1 MISSSWKRNITF
13 FITGQMI
20 SFVGSLL
27 VQFAIF
33 WYINLETQSG
43 LILSISIVASFLPL
57 LIFSPF
63 AGVWADRLNRKFLI
77 ITADLSIA
85 LVTFFVAILFTLGEV
100 EIWMLIVVTFIRGI
114 GQAIHG
120 PAISASIPL
129 MIPQEH
135 LMRIR
140 GIQSGIESAF
150 NVLAPVL
157 AAILIATFDIGSLFY
172 IDFLTAIL
180 GVGTLLIFVKI
191 PKHGREEHVRIKGE
205 GLRDFKEGLGYIKT
219 HSFLIPFFIYLFFV
233 LFLVS
238 PVAFLS
244 PLHVVRDFQGIET
257 EYIRLTVVEVAFS
270 SGMVIGSG
278 LVAWWGGFKNRIVMA
293 GLAISLMG
301 LGVFSL
307 GILNN
312 FYGYGVAMLFQG
324 IVLPF
329 YNTPTNVIIQEQVEK
344 QYMGRVMSIM
354 TMINSIAMPIGILVF
369 GPLADLIPIDW
380 LMIGSGL
387 GMLIF
392 GMLYWINRPM
402 MKAGVKPPV
411 LKETV

>member
-43 LILSISIVASFLPL
+43 LILSISIVASFL
-57 LIFSPF
+57 
-63 AGVWADRLNRKFLI
+63 GVWADRLNRKFLI

-85 LVTFFVAILFTLGEV
+85 IVTVIVAVLFTLGEV
-100 EIWMLIVVTFIRGI
+100 EIWMLVVVTFIRGI

-120 PAISASIPL
+120 PSISASIPL
-129 MIPQEH
+129 MIPQEQ

-157 AAILIATFDIGSLFY
+157 AAILIATFDIGALFY
-172 IDFLTAIL
+172 IDFITAIL
-180 GVGTLLIFVKI
+180 GISTLLIFVKI

-205 GLRDFKEGLGYIKT
+205 GFRDFKEGLVYVKT
-219 HSFLIPFFIYLFFV
+219 HRFLIPFFIYLFFV

-244 PLHVVRDFQGIET
+244 PLHVVRDFQGVET

-270 SGMVIGSG
+270 SGMVIGSA

-307 GILNN
+307 GVLTN
-312 FYGYGVAMLFQG
+312 FYFYGVAMLFQG

-344 QYMGRVMSIM
+344 QYMG
-354 TMINSIAMPIGILVF
+354 
-369 GPLADLIPIDW
+369 
-380 LMIGSGL
+380 L

-402 MKAGVKPPV
+402 MKAGMKPKV
-411 LKETV
+411 LKENV

>member
-1 MISSSWKRNITF
+1 
-13 FITGQMI
+13 MI

-85 LVTFFVAILFTLGEV
+85 LVTVLVAILFTLGEV

-114 GQAIHG
+114 GQAIHV

-129 MIPQEH
+129 MIPQEQ
-135 LMRIR
+135 LMRVR

-157 AAILIATFDIGSLFY
+157 AAILIASFDIGSLFY

-180 GVGTLLIFVKI
+180 GIGTLLFFVNI
-191 PKHGREEHVRIKGE
+191 PKHGREEHTRVKGE
-205 GLRDFKEGLGYIKT
+205 GLRDFKEGLLYVKT
-219 HSFLIPFFIYLFFV
+219 HRFLIPFFIYLFFV
-233 LFLVS
+233 LLLVS

-257 EYIRLTVVEVAFS
+257 EYVRLTVVEVAFS
-270 SGMVIGSG
+270 SGMVIGSA

-307 GILNN
+307 GVLTN
-312 FYGYGVAMLFQG
+312 FYLYGIAMLFQG

-369 GPLADLIPIDW
+369 GPLADIIPIDW

-402 MKAGVKPPV
+402 MKAGIKPKV
-411 LKETV
+411 LKENV